1 MAKAADSCLTG
12 LYEYALPPW
21 DLPMSNLQNRIYT
34 HYLAVK
40 QLLISRRWIKSS
52 FGIALAILVITALI
66 SAIGSQVDTQ
76 AASGPGLAND
86 LPLDRS
92 KLPLDFQFIGQGR
105 ITGGAEG
112 TWIIGDIPIRVD
124 GGSIL
129 VGDLHV
135 GDFVT
140 LSGRILGQV
149 GWLADRIELA
159 QEGASFFTF
168 NGPLEQQKG
177 SLWRVGGRSVMVD
190 SGTALDPDLK
200 IDDLVLVTFTVLG
213 DNTWLATEIRAFDAT
228 IFEPTPTPEPTK
240 APPKKAVPTPA
251 PAVVPNSNQRI
262 ENRKDEDKG
271 KQEHQKKDKKDHKQK
286 GKGHQGKKNDD

>member
-1 MAKAADSCLTG
+1 MQ
-12 LYEYALPPW
+12 W
-21 DLPMSNLQNRIYT
+21 DLSMRNLLNRFHTY
-34 HYLAVK
+34 YSVLRGS
-40 QLLISRRWIKSS
+40 LLSRGWIRSG
-52 FGIALAILVITALI
+52 FGIAFIILVITALI
-66 SAIGSQVDTQ
+66 SAIGSQETTQ
-76 AASGPGLAND
+76 AASSSGPAND
-86 LPLDRS
+86 PPLDRS
-92 KLPLDFQFIGQGR
+92 NLPLDFQFIGQGR
-105 ITGGAEG
+105 ITGGTEG

-140 LSGRILGQV
+140 LSGRILGKG

-177 SLWRVGGRSVMVD
+177 SLWRVGDRSVMVD
-190 SGTALDPDLK
+190 SETALDPDLK

-228 IFEPTPTPEPTK
+228 IFEPTPTPKPTK
-240 APPKKAVPTPA
+240 APPKKAVPTPTS
-251 PAVVPNSNQRI
+251 AVLPNSNQRI

-271 KQEHQKKDKKDHKQK
+271 KQEHPKKDKKDPKPK
-286 GKGHQGKKNDD
+286 GKGHQGKKKGD

>member
-1 MAKAADSCLTG
+1 MAKAADSCLTE

-34 HYLAVK
+34 QYLAVK
-40 QLLISRRWIKSS
+40 QLLISRKWAKSGL
-52 FGIALAILVITALI
+52 GIALAILVITALI

-105 ITGGAEG
+105 ITGGTEG
-112 TWIIGDIPIRVD
+112 IWIIGDIPIRVD
-124 GGSIL
+124 EGSRL

-159 QEGASFFTF
+159 TEGASFFTF
-168 NGPLEQQKG
+168 NGPLESLKG
-177 SLWRVGGRSVMVD
+177 DVWRVGGRSVRLDSETQVD
-190 SGTALDPDLK
+190 RGLQLG
-200 IDDLVLVTFTVLG
+200 DLVLVTFTAL
-213 DNTWLATEIRAFDAT
+213 DDRAWLASEIKAFDPT
-228 IFEPTPTPEPTK
+228 VFEPTPTPEPT
-240 APPKKAVPTPA
+240 ARPAETPPKKIAPKPPA
-251 PAVVPNSNQRI
+251 PQDSGERI
-262 ENRKDEDKG
+262 EQHKDDKKHKKDDKTEDKKKG
-271 KQEHQKKDKKDHKQK
+271 KKKG
-286 GKGHQGKKNDD
+286 GKGHKHKD

>member
-1 MAKAADSCLTG
+1 
-12 LYEYALPPW
+12 
-21 DLPMSNLQNRIYT
+21 MSNLQNRIYT
-34 HYLAVK
+34 HYLALK
-40 QLLISRRWIKSS
+40 QLLISRRWAKSG
-52 FGIALAILVITALI
+52 FGIVLAILVITALI

-105 ITGGAEG
+105 ITGGTEG

-140 LSGRILGQV
+140 LSGRILGKE

-159 QEGASFFTF
+159 PEGASFFTF
-168 NGPLEQQKG
+168 NGPLEWLKG
-177 SLWRVGGRSVMVD
+177 GVWRVGGRSVTVD
-190 SGTALDPDLK
+190 SETQVDTGLRLG
-200 IDDLVLVTFTVLG
+200 DLVLVTFTAL
-213 DNTWLATEIRAFDAT
+213 DDKAWLASEIKAFDPT
-228 IFEPTPTPEPTK
+228 VFEPTPTPEPTSK
-240 APPKKAVPTPA
+240 PAEAPPKKVAPKPPA
-251 PAVVPNSNQRI
+251 PQDSGERF
-262 ENRKDEDKG
+262 EEREDEGKREDKKKDEKKDRKDDKKGKHEDKHG
-271 KQEHQKKDKKDHKQK
+271 KKD
-286 GKGHQGKKNDD
+286 DD